1 MLKLMKLEN
10 KKFKIFG
17 CLKGVIIANLII
29 LGFLSMIL
37 YASNANKE
45 IAFSTYNDVF
55 LYTGIFVR
63 ATFSIFAAV
72 LISRLIIGEY
82 TSRTINVLFTYPI
95 NRKNIM
101 VAKLAIVLIFT
112 FTTMVISS
120 LFLSFSL
127 FLLNMFTNAI
137 QDSLTADILI
147 KNLIN
152 IIVYSIAFAF
162 VSLIPVYV
170 GMRKKSGSATIIT
183 SVILVSLLNSG
194 NKGNSLSSII
204 IIPIILAIIG
214 AIASYLSI
222 KDIEKV
228 DVINS

>member
-1 MLKLMKLEN
+1 ML
-10 KKFKIFG
+10 
-17 CLKGVIIANLII
+17 
-29 LGFLSMIL
+29 
-37 YASNANKE
+37 
-45 IAFSTYNDVF
+45 
-55 LYTGIFVR
+55 
-63 ATFSIFAAV
+63 
-72 LISRLIIGEY
+72 
-82 TSRTINVLFTYPI
+82 
-95 NRKNIM
+95 
-101 VAKLAIVLIFT
+101 
-112 FTTMVISS
+112 
-120 LFLSFSL
+120 
-127 FLLNMFTNAI
+127 TNSI
-137 QDSLTADILI
+137 QDSLTVDILI